1 MAFLKPSLRTVVPV
15 VAGDY
20 AELECLAYLES
31 TLPADYL
38 VLHHLGWHTTAS
50 GKDHFGELDV
60 VVLSPAGNVICLEI
74 KAGNVEFAADG
85 VFKTYGA
92 GRKDVIGQVRHQ
104 HAALISGFK
113 QAGMR
118 ARISHFLVLP
128 HFQVPQGGSLAY
140 PRERIIDA
148 TQYAVLA
155 KTLVALDFGEPNLPK
170 EALRRIEDLLCG
182 RFGLRIDVD
191 AMDSAEAEI
200 VRKISDGLAV
210 WTERIESPAQTY
222 VIEATAGSGKTQL
235 ALALLQEA
243 AERKERALYVCF
255 NRLLADHMGQLAP
268 AQMRVETFHQL
279 CRDIVEHK
287 DGEIDFSAKGAMEKV
302 VARFAELAPEYAGR
316 YSLIIIDEAQDFDFQ
331 WIEVLFALGAES
343 HRLYL
348 LQDEDQRIYSRQG
361 FAVDGATLIRSND
374 NFRSP
379 RKIVDLIN
387 LLHLTTR
394 PVCARSPFDGDVPE
408 VMTYA
413 ADGDPRAML
422 AATSDAVASFL
433 AEGYRAEQIVVLSLV
448 GKERSE
454 AIAANEIGGV
464 SVRRFLDAYDKV
476 GNTEWSQG
484 DLLVDTIFRFKGR
497 SAPAVVLTE
506 IDFAELGERER
517 HRLFVGMSRA
527 RQALKLV
534 VSDACAQVL
543 AAEIAQ

>member
-1 MAFLKPSLRTVVPV
+1 MAILKPSLKTVVPL
-15 VAGDY
+15 VAGDH
-20 AELECLAYLES
+20 AEFECLAYLENA
-31 TLPADYL
+31 LPADYL
-38 VLHHLGWHTTAS
+38 VLHHLGWHTTVS

-74 KAGNVEFAADG
+74 KAGNLEFSADG
-85 VFKTYGA
+85 VFKTYGT

-148 TQYAVLA
+148 TQYAGLA
-155 KTLVALDFGEPNLPK
+155 KTLVALDFGEPNLSD

-191 AMDSAEAEI
+191 AMDGAETEI

-222 VIEATAGSGKTQL
+222 VVEATAGSGKTQL
-235 ALALLQEA
+235 ALKLLQEA
-243 AERKERALYVCF
+243 AARRERALYVCF
-255 NRLLADHMGQLAP
+255 NRILADHMGQLAP
-268 AQMRVETFHQL
+268 PQTRVETFHQL
-279 CRDIVEHK
+279 CRDIVERQ
-287 DGEIDFSAKGAMEKV
+287 DGEIDFSAKDAMEKV
-302 VARFAELAPEYAGR
+302 AARFAELAPDYAGK

-331 WIEVLFALGAES
+331 WVNSLLALRAES

-348 LQDEDQRIYSRQG
+348 LQDEDQQIYSRQG
-361 FAVDGATLIRSND
+361 FEVDGATRIRSND

-387 LLHLTTR
+387 LLHLTEQ
-394 PVCARSPFDGDVPE
+394 PVCARSPFDGEVPDVL
-408 VMTYA
+408 TYS
-413 ADGDPRAML
+413 GDDPQAML
-422 AATSDAVASFL
+422 GATSDAVASFL

-448 GKERSE
+448 GKERSV
-454 AIAANEIGGV
+454 AIAANEIGGLP
-464 SVRRFLDAYDKV
+464 VRRFLDTYDQD
-476 GNTEWSQG
+476 GNPEWSPG
-484 DLLVDTIFRFKGR
+484 DLLAETIFRFKGR
-497 SAPAVVLTE
+497 SAPAVVVTE
-506 IDFAELGERER
+506 VDFAELGDKER

-534 VSDACAQVL
+534 VSETCAQVL
-543 AAEIAQ
+543 AAEVGP